1 MDILGWVWHQGGR
14 LEPSPHRRNALAN
27 TKQEDLKKVRDVRSW
42 LGLYKTL
49 RRATP
54 KIHNIL
60 DPLEQAVAD
69 KPSTEDFEWTH
80 ELEMRF
86 REAKSAIKDM
96 HTLYLPDPKDQLVMT
111 PDGSVKTP
119 GVGHVLFAIN
129 KQERLPVRYHS
140 VKCPEGCSKWSPC
153 EVEALAFAT
162 GIEAEY
168 DLIRESEKPL
178 LICPDSKVVA
188 DAVKLIKQGKYSASS
203 RINRFITNV
212 NKVNLEV
219 RHVSGKAKLNLGGD
233 NQSRQPSECTS
244 ELCTICRFVN
254 EQVDSVVDPAAK
266 NAAVQVLPDHTLDS
280 RQMWKQVQRA
290 DQACKEAIKLL
301 SSGKTPSSKTGEV
314 HNAIRHYCREAKISK
329 DDVLVI
335 MQKPDVKTGEIARE
349 QIVVPQSYVNAVL
362 FQLHNSEDLHPSK
375 TQMKHIFQRR
385 FACLLLDQ
393 YLEKLYNNCYECSR
407 LQRLPRTVVKQES
420 KAVVEH
426 PHTYF
431 HADVVKRA
439 SQKIFLLV
447 DHFSSAQSAI
457 LIPSEK
463 AVDLK
468 QALLILLQS
477 MRKPGWIEVNVDN
490 AKGFESLVKQQD
502 SELANLKIKLVL
514 TDVFN
519 KNANSVVDKACQE
532 LEEELRKVSP
542 GGHPLTQAQLSQAVM
557 QVNQKMR
564 RGGGL
569 SAHEIST
576 SRDMHTGQNLQLQ
589 DNLLRQDQMKK
600 RVTQQEKQG
609 GEAVKQH
616 VQVGDKVAVL
626 QQQDKHKA
634 RDVYRVTST
643 AQEDDKVGI
652 QKEWQGKLRAK
663 VYYTDEKRL
672 VKVGQASLPVPKVA
686 DAPTV
691 KEKYDPVN
699 KGLWEDDDDI
709 YEEAEE
715 SLWKDGVQFERQAE
729 PEVVHH
735 QEEEAAVVDELQ
747 HPEPPDI
754 QQPIEEEVHE
764 EPEQVVVEINNQP
777 EINVGG
783 NQLDQVAVEEAPGY
797 DQSHKPRKGEVIS
810 YAIEMGTEHERWA
823 EATITSVPRK
833 WPHFY
838 NIQRLDT
845 KERLGVYL
853 YPNTAWHLGHRLEN
867 ERAPQL
873 HPDSRESSPILLRRE
888 EREFRY
894 EFEMDYINEPTEKSG
909 GLGDSWQ

>member
-1 MDILGWVWHQGGR
+1 M
-14 LEPSPHRRNALAN
+14 
-27 TKQEDLKKVRDVRSW
+27 RSW

-54 KIHNIL
+54 QIHNIL

-69 KPSTEDFEWTH
+69 KPSTDEFVWTH

-86 REAKSAIKDM
+86 REAKSSIKDM

-129 KQERLPVRYHS
+129 QQEKERLPVRYHS
-140 VKCPEGCSKWSPC
+140 VKCPEGCTKWSPC

-168 DLIRESEKPL
+168 DLIRESEQPL

-254 EQVDSVVDPAAK
+254 EQIDSVVDPAAK
-266 NAAVQVLPDHTLDS
+266 NAAVHVLPDQTLDS
-280 RQMWKQVQRA
+280 RKMWRKVQRA
-290 DQACKEAIKLL
+290 DPACKEAIRLL
-301 SSGKTPSSKTGEV
+301 SSGKTPNSKTGDEA
-314 HNAIRHYCREAKISK
+314 NAIRHYCREAKVSK
-329 DDVLVI
+329 DEVLVVI
-335 MQKPDVKTGEIARE
+335 EKPDIKTGEVARE
-349 QIVVPQSYVNAVL
+349 KVVVPQSYVNAVL
-362 FQLHNSEDLHPSK
+362 FQLHNSEELHPSR

-385 FACLLLDQ
+385 FACMLLEQFLD
-393 YLEKLYNNCYECSR
+393 KLYNNCYDCSR
-407 LQRLPRTVVKQES
+407 LQRLPRTVIKQES

-439 SQKIFLLV
+439 SQNIFLLV

-457 LIPSEK
+457 LVPSEK

-468 QALLILLQS
+468 QALLVLLQS

-490 AKGFESLVKQQD
+490 AKGFESLVKQKD
-502 SELANLKIKLVL
+502 SELAGLKIKLVL

-532 LEEELRKVSP
+532 LEEELRKISP
-542 GGHPLTQAQLSQAVM
+542 GGHSLTQAQLSQAVM
-557 QVNQKMR
+557 HVNQKMR

-569 SAHEIST
+569 SSHEIST

-589 DNLLRQDQMKK
+589 DKLLRQDQLQK
-600 RVTQQEKQG
+600 RETQQERQG
-609 GEAVKQH
+609 GDAAKQH
-616 VQVGDKVAVL
+616 VQLGDQVAVL

-634 RDVYRVTST
+634 RDVYRVTSA
-643 AQEDDKVGI
+643 AQEDGKVGI
-652 QKEWQGKLRAK
+652 QKEWNGKLRNK

-672 VKVGQASLPVPKVA
+672 VQVGHYSSQTPKVA
-686 DAPTV
+686 DAPKV
-691 KEKYDPVN
+691 RKRYDPVN

-709 YEEAEE
+709 YEEAED

-729 PEVVHH
+729 PIQP
-735 QEEEAAVVDELQ
+735 QEEADERHQPELPDIEQHIEAAA
-747 HPEPPDI
+747 
-754 QQPIEEEVHE
+754 HE
-764 EPEQVVVEINNQP
+764 EQEQVVVEFNNQL
-777 EINVGG
+777 EVNVVGD
-783 NQLDQVAVEEAPGY
+783 QLDQVVVEEAPGY